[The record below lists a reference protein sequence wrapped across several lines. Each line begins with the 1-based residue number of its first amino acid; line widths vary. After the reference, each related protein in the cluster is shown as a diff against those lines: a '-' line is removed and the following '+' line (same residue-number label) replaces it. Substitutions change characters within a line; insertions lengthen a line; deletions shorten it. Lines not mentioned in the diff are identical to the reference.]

1 VEHPGSGPLTQG
13 VPRVA
18 TVDALNDAVGGP
30 SESTPRASEEANIGA
45 TKQESE
51 ISHSHGSTCNLRVSA
66 SKVDE
71 NRWHA
76 HSYQLASAA
85 NSRNASPKY
94 GGRRKGA
101 RNRIAK
107 LAGSRMIDAHGE
119 QGDLQSWRQP
129 FPTRA
134 FAVGTP
140 DATSSYF
147 DSADDFPAAAEAGK
161 SALTAP

>member
-1 VEHPGSGPLTQG
+1 MARAFLPAGF
-13 VPRVA
+13 
-18 TVDALNDAVGGP
+18 GGEQP
-30 SESTPRASEEANIGA
+30 KRKRA
-45 TKQESE
+45 
-51 ISHSHGSTCNLRVSA
+51 
-66 SKVDE
+66 
-71 NRWHA
+71 
-76 HSYQLASAA
+76 
-85 NSRNASPKY
+85 KY

-140 DATSSYF
+140 DAISSYF